1 MLWLKANLILACIAI
16 VEREERGKVV
26 HSVAGEEEWGGA
38 TASMRLLSSLLL
50 TSALLLSADTSI
62 DTC

>member
-1 MLWLKANLILACIAI
+1 MAI
-16 VEREERGKVV
+16 VEREERGKVL

-50 TSALLLSADTSI
+50 TSALLLSADI
-62 DTC
+62 QGHFRGNIF